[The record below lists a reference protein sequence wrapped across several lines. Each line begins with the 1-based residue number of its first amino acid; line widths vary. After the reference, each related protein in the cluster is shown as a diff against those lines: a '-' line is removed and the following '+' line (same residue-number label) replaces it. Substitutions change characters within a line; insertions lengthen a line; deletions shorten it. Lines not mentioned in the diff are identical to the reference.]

1 MPASRRPP
9 ERSYRHVMTDTFFAI
24 SYTPLLLPLLSLL
37 GLGPAWSGVWVDRDA
52 VRVQMGWGVRAR
64 IPRESVCTHGRA
76 GQRCRHWLGSS
87 RLAGPLAGER
97 VFCRHGPHQDRATR
111 ASLDDGRL
119 GTPAHASAQ
128 HDASRRTG
136 DPAQR
141 WPVTRPNW

>member
-37 GLGPAWSGVWVDRDA
+37 GLGTAWSGVWVDRRGARPD
-52 VRVQMGWGVRAR
+52 GVGVSGSDP
-64 IPRESVCTHGRA
+64 PRVCTHGRA
-76 GQRCRHWLGSS
+76 GQRCRHWLGTSP
-87 RLAGPLAGER
+87 LAGPLAGER

-111 ASLDDGRL
+111 ASLDDGRP

-128 HDASRRTG
+128 HDASRRTS